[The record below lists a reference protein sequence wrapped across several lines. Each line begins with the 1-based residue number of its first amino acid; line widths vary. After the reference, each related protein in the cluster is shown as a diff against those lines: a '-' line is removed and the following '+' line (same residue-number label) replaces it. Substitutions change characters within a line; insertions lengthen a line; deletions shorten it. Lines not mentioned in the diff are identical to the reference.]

1 MWTSQFLMNEQM
13 NIFNATIL
21 ISSAIDIDRYDSHK

>member
-13 NIFNATIL
+13 NIFNAAIL
-21 ISSAIDIDRYDSHK
+21 ISSTIDIDGYDSHK